1 MTDTYPVKFCFKNKH
16 GVQQK
21 TPSSQAS
28 FHAPHGPV
36 QLYLFLADLVTST
49 PFNILPRHPF
59 SSSYQLRKQLIGDSE
74 VRIEGE
80 KRRRGTLEE

>member
-1 MTDTYPVKFCFKNKH
+1 MEFNKKPQVAKLVSMLH
-16 GVQQK
+16 MDQSNFV
-21 TPSSQAS
+21 
-28 FHAPHGPV
+28 
-36 QLYLFLADLVTST
+36 YFLADLVAST

-80 KRRRGTLEE
+80 KRRRGMPEE